1 MNPTNERLS
10 VLATYAPDNFSVAD
24 AEAAECYGIDWPISG
39 DATTIDQ
46 AYYPTGAT
54 K

>member
-1 MNPTNERLS
+1 MNTTNERLS
-10 VLATYAPDNFSVAD
+10 VLDTYAPDTFSVAE
-24 AEAAECYGIDWPISG
+24 AEEAERRGIDWPISG